1 LRRAEAV
8 LQIVVERMECKCH
21 ASNSKNLV
29 ETGRIAFVLIDG
41 LADVQIPALA
51 NLTPLEAAETSAMDA
66 IAGTK
71 FEHWLGCV
79 SDRFKQLQSC
89 ASSQLLA

>member
-8 LQIVVERMECKCH
+8 LQIILERMERKCR
-21 ASNSKNLV
+21 ASNSEKLV

-41 LADVQIPALA
+41 LADVHIPALA
-51 NLTPLEAAETSAMDA
+51 NLTPLEAANTSAMDA

-71 FEHWLGCV
+71 FELWLGSV
-79 SDRFKQLQSC
+79 SDRFTQLQSC
-89 ASSQLLA
+89 ASL